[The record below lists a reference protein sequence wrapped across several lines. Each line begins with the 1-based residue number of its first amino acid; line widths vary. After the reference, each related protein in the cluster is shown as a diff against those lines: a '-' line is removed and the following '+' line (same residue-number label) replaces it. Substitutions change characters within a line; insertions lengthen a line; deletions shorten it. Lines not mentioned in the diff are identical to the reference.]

1 MVFSQTP
8 YISGTLMSTDNTSII
23 VTFSEAVYNSTGG
36 SGALETSDF
45 ALSLCGGL
53 ATLSSATPTSIS
65 ASGNVYTLGLPLVG
79 APNGFEIISVLPA
92 SSSAIYDAS
101 NNSALPPAYLSSGLV
116 YDLNS
121 KDCNSF
127 SLTSTGTTLSTTWND
142 LSGNNNHFTTVG
154 SPTYDANNGIV
165 FTTGQKNNYF
175 KIASFSHPTTT
186 FTDEFLLKTT
196 GTGDGIKSYGT
207 LSPNQNN
214 NSLIFAPENLLVF
227 HGPDA
232 PGYDMN
238 LDAGGNLSF
247 NDGNWYHLVITSN
260 RTTGKDIVY
269 LNGTAV
275 ASGTISAG
283 NLTEQGGTIVLGN
296 DQDIVSG
303 ALAVSDPNQAF
314 TGYIPI
320 ARMYNKVLTSS
331 EVTQNYNYISQYNS
345 NVNRVKL
352 GPAISSTA
360 SITADN
366 VYVNITFEESVFDTN
381 SGSGELEVSDLIL
394 SLSGGTA
401 TLSSTTPITITKLGN
416 FDFSSAWGPG
426 EPNNSGGPSSNAD
439 NIANPASGEHI
450 AHIRSG
456 DNGMND
462 HRYTQNYNAV
472 MERDFT
478 STTTPTGYNLITTY
492 AGHSYYRATT
502 SKTWTSQTA
511 SATALGGYLLIYNS
525 QAEYNHLTTNFGNT
539 GATGI
544 RSAHIGL
551 SQDLTHSTYSEPSGG
566 WFWTDGTPL
575 NNSGAN
581 PNEYRIQ
588 ISLNGVANGDEIL
601 TIKPA
606 VNSVY
611 DALGNPAST
620 SQSSN
625 TISLFDLTPPTII
638 STSVSSTNANI
649 LVNFSEPIYNTT
661 GGSGAIQT
669 SDFTLSLSGGAA
681 TLSSATPSSISVSGN
696 IYTLGLSLS
705 GTPNGSEIITVVP
718 SSSTAIYDASDN
730 AASTSQSSNTINL
743 NEKVLPIISASSIAS
758 NNKTINTTFSEA
770 VFNAVGGS
778 GALERTDFNLSL
790 SGGIANLSSNTP
802 TTIASSGNI
811 YTLGITVV
819 GASNGSEVITISPV
833 SNSIYDSNDNLA
845 STSQSNNTVTLNT
858 DTDGDGLTNSLDNCS
873 TVSNTTQLDS
883 DGDGVGDVCDNCID
897 ISNFNQANNDG
908 DTQGD
913 VCDLDDDNDGI
924 PDSQD
929 AFPNDSSE
937 SIDTDGDG
945 IGDNADPD
953 ADNDGILDISDNCI
967 LISNID
973 QADLDGDRIGD
984 VCDPDADGDG
994 YTSFNEASC
1003 GTSDFDANAIPLD
1016 TDGDYL
1022 ADCVDNDDDND
1033 GYLDSQ
1039 DAFPIDGTE
1048 WADTDSD
1055 GTGNNADSD
1064 DDNDGW
1070 LDTVEINCE
1079 TDPLD
1084 ILSVPIDTDGDGEP
1098 NCIDI
1103 DDDNDSYLDIEDAF
1117 PLDVTEWIDTDSDG
1131 TGDNGDTD
1139 DDNDQYLDI
1148 DEISCESDPLDA
1160 ASLPLDYDKD
1170 LSPDCVDEN
1179 DDNDYCLDIE
1189 DDFPL
1194 NKELC
1199 KDCDNDQIDNQYEW
1213 DSDNDGYPDHR
1224 DDFICDP
1231 LEWIDND
1238 LDGIGDNED
1247 QDDNN
1252 DGFPD
1257 ENLIVSTAL
1266 TPKTS
1271 GIESTWKIINIDKY
1285 PFTSVKVYS
1294 QDGVLVYKSEDYK
1307 NDWRGENIR
1316 KGSALP
1322 TGPYYYRIAA
1332 GGDSKEVLDGWL
1344 YIFN

>member
-1 MVFSQTP
+1 
-8 YISGTLMSTDNTSII
+8 MSADNTSII

-165 FTTGQKNNYF
+165 FTTGQKDNYF

-186 FTDEFLLKTT
+186 YTDEFLLKTT

-207 LSPNQNN
+207 LSPSHNN
-214 NSLIFAPENLLVF
+214 NSLIFAPENLQIF
-227 HGPDA
+227 HDNSR
-232 PGYDMN
+232 YYVDF
-238 LDAGGNLSF
+238 DTGGNLSF

-283 NLTEQGGTIVLGN
+283 NITEQGGTIVLGN
-296 DQDIVSG
+296 DQDPVSG
-303 ALAVSDPNQAF
+303 ALVVNDPNQAF

-401 TLSSTTPITITKLGN
+401 TLSTTTPITITKLGN
-416 FDFSSAWGPG
+416 FDFSFAWGSS
-426 EPNNSGGPSSNAD
+426 EPNNYNGPSSNAD
-439 NIANPASGEHI
+439 NIANPALGEHI

-462 HRYTQNYNAV
+462 ERYTRSYKAV

-525 QAEYNHLTTNFGNT
+525 QAEYDHLTTNFGNT

-551 SQDLTHSTYSEPSGG
+551 SQDLSHSTYSEPSGG

-588 ISLNGVANGDEIL
+588 ISLNGVANGDEVL

-625 TISLFDLTPPTII
+625 TISLFDLRPPTII

-649 LVNFSEPIYNTT
+649 LVTFSEPIYNTT

-705 GTPNGSEIITVVP
+705 GTPNGNEIITVVP

-730 AASTSQSSNTINL
+730 AASTSQSSNTVNL

-758 NNKTINTTFSEA
+758 NNKTISTTFSEA

-778 GALERTDFNLSL
+778 GALESTDFNLSL
-790 SGGIANLSSNTP
+790 SGGIANLASNTP
-802 TTIASSGNI
+802 TTIISSGNI

-819 GASNGSEVITISPV
+819 GASNGTEVITISPV
-833 SNSIYDSNDNLA
+833 SNSIYDSNDNLS

-858 DTDGDGLTNSLDNCS
+858 DTDGDGIVNSLDNCL

-883 DGDGVGDVCDNCID
+883 DGDGVGDLCDNCVNT
-897 ISNFNQANNDG
+897 SNSDQANTDG
-908 DTQGD
+908 DTQGN

-929 AFPNDSSE
+929 AFPTSATE

-953 ADNDGILDISDNCI
+953 ADNDGILDISDNCV

-973 QADLDGDRIGD
+973 QADLDGDGIGD

-994 YTSFNEASC
+994 YNFYSEATC
-1003 GTSDFDANAIPLD
+1003 GTSDFDANAIPSD
-1016 TDGDYL
+1016 NDGDYL
-1022 ADCVDNDDDND
+1022 ADCVDDDDDND

-1039 DAFPIDGTE
+1039 DTFPRLTH
-1048 WADTDSD
+1048 
-1055 GTGNNADSD
+1055 
-1064 DDNDGW
+1064 
-1070 LDTVEINCE
+1070 
-1079 TDPLD
+1079 PLRRPGRA
-1084 ILSVPIDTDGDGEP
+1084 LSAPHRTRGVDVPR
-1098 NCIDI
+1098 
-1103 DDDNDSYLDIEDAF
+1103 
-1117 PLDVTEWIDTDSDG
+1117 
-1131 TGDNGDTD
+1131 
-1139 DDNDQYLDI
+1139 
-1148 DEISCESDPLDA
+1148 A
-1160 ASLPLDYDKD
+1160 ALVRARHARGLP
-1170 LSPDCVDEN
+1170 
-1179 DDNDYCLDIE
+1179 
-1189 DDFPL
+1189 
-1194 NKELC
+1194 
-1199 KDCDNDQIDNQYEW
+1199 
-1213 DSDNDGYPDHR
+1213 
-1224 DDFICDP
+1224 
-1231 LEWIDND
+1231 
-1238 LDGIGDNED
+1238 
-1247 QDDNN
+1247 
-1252 DGFPD
+1252 
-1257 ENLIVSTAL
+1257 
-1266 TPKTS
+1266 
-1271 GIESTWKIINIDKY
+1271 
-1285 PFTSVKVYS
+1285 
-1294 QDGVLVYKSEDYK
+1294 
-1307 NDWRGENIR
+1307 
-1316 KGSALP
+1316 
-1322 TGPYYYRIAA
+1322 
-1332 GGDSKEVLDGWL
+1332 
-1344 YIFN
+1344 

>member
-1 MVFSQTP
+1 MEH
-8 YISGTLMSTDNTSII
+8 YL
-23 VTFSEAVYNSTGG
+23 
-36 SGALETSDF
+36 
-45 ALSLCGGL
+45 L
-53 ATLSSATPTSIS
+53 A
-65 ASGNVYTLGLPLVG
+65 
-79 APNGFEIISVLPA
+79 
-92 SSSAIYDAS
+92 
-101 NNSALPPAYLSSGLV
+101 
-116 YDLNS
+116 
-121 KDCNSF
+121 
-127 SLTSTGTTLSTTWND
+127 
-142 LSGNNNHFTTVG
+142 H
-154 SPTYDANNGIV
+154 
-165 FTTGQKNNYF
+165 
-175 KIASFSHPTTT
+175 
-186 FTDEFLLKTT
+186 
-196 GTGDGIKSYGT
+196 
-207 LSPNQNN
+207 NN
-214 NSLIFAPENLLVF
+214 NSLIFAPENLQIF
-227 HGPDA
+227 HDNSR
-232 PGYDMN
+232 YYVDF
-238 LDAGGNLSF
+238 DTGGNLSF

-283 NLTEQGGTIVLGN
+283 NITEQGGTIVLGN
-296 DQDIVSG
+296 DQDPVSG
-303 ALAVSDPNQAF
+303 ALVVNDPNQAF

-401 TLSSTTPITITKLGN
+401 TLSTTTPITITKLGN
-416 FDFSSAWGPG
+416 FDFSFAWGSS
-426 EPNNSGGPSSNAD
+426 EPNNYNGPSSNAD
-439 NIANPASGEHI
+439 NIANPALGEHI

-462 HRYTQNYNAV
+462 ERYTRSYKAV

-525 QAEYNHLTTNFGNT
+525 QAEYDHLTTNFGNT

-551 SQDLTHSTYSEPSGG
+551 SQDLSHSTYSEPSGG

-588 ISLNGVANGDEIL
+588 ISLNGVANGDEVL

-625 TISLFDLTPPTII
+625 TISLFDLTAPTII

-649 LVNFSEPIYNTT
+649 LVTFSEPIYNTT

-705 GTPNGSEIITVVP
+705 GTPNGNEIITVVP

-730 AASTSQSSNTINL
+730 AASTSQSSNTVNL

-758 NNKTINTTFSEA
+758 NNKTISTTFSEA

-778 GALERTDFNLSL
+778 GALESTDFNLSL

-858 DTDGDGLTNSLDNCS
+858 DTDGDGLANSLDNCL

-883 DGDGVGDVCDNCID
+883 DGDGVGDLCDNCVNT
-897 ISNFNQANNDG
+897 SNSDQANTDG
-908 DTQGD
+908 DTQGN
-913 VCDLDDDNDGI
+913 VCDLDDDNDGV

-929 AFPNDSSE
+929 AFPTSATE

-953 ADNDGILDISDNCI
+953 ADNDGILDISDNCV

-973 QADLDGDRIGD
+973 QADLDGDGIGD

-1016 TDGDYL
+1016 TDGDYT
-1022 ADCVDNDDDND
+1022 ADCLDDDDDND

-1039 DAFPIDGTE
+1039 DAFP
-1048 WADTDSD
+1048 
-1055 GTGNNADSD
+1055 
-1064 DDNDGW
+1064 
-1070 LDTVEINCE
+1070 
-1079 TDPLD
+1079 
-1084 ILSVPIDTDGDGEP
+1084 
-1098 NCIDI
+1098 
-1103 DDDNDSYLDIEDAF
+1103 Y
-1117 PLDVTEWIDTDSDG
+1117 
-1131 TGDNGDTD
+1131 
-1139 DDNDQYLDI
+1139 
-1148 DEISCESDPLDA
+1148 
-1160 ASLPLDYDKD
+1160 
-1170 LSPDCVDEN
+1170 
-1179 DDNDYCLDIE
+1179 
-1189 DDFPL
+1189 
-1194 NKELC
+1194 
-1199 KDCDNDQIDNQYEW
+1199 
-1213 DSDNDGYPDHR
+1213 
-1224 DDFICDP
+1224 
-1231 LEWIDND
+1231 
-1238 LDGIGDNED
+1238 
-1247 QDDNN
+1247 
-1252 DGFPD
+1252 
-1257 ENLIVSTAL
+1257 
-1266 TPKTS
+1266 
-1271 GIESTWKIINIDKY
+1271 
-1285 PFTSVKVYS
+1285 
-1294 QDGVLVYKSEDYK
+1294 
-1307 NDWRGENIR
+1307 
-1316 KGSALP
+1316 
-1322 TGPYYYRIAA
+1322 
-1332 GGDSKEVLDGWL
+1332 
-1344 YIFN
+1344 